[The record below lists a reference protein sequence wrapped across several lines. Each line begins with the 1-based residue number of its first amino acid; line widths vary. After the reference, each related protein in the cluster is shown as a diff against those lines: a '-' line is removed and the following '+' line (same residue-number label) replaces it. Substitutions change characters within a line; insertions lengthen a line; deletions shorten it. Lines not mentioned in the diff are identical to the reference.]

1 MAAVSVTPYEAGRPA
16 AGALSAAAWGAAL
29 NAPTDHWE
37 LPNND
42 GRTLI
47 ALRNAHGTQT
57 LTVTVESSIT
67 VDGLAVADRVYTVAS
82 NTDAQFIGPWP
93 VDVYGETVKLTAT
106 NQGTGHIQAVR
117 V

>member
-1 MAAVSVTPYEAGRPA
+1 MAAVAVTPYDAKRPP
-16 AGALSAAAWGAAL
+16 AGALSAGAWGAAL

-37 LPNND
+37 LRNND

-47 ALRNAHGTQT
+47 ALRNAHGSQV
-57 LTVTVESSIT
+57 LAVTVESDVT
-67 VDGLAVADRVYTVAS
+67 VDGLAVADPVYTVAA

-93 VDVYGETVKLTAT
+93 VDVYGATVKLTAT

-117 V
+117 F